1 MTEILI
7 GPSLILI
14 GWCMLILPFLVVFSC
29 LFDWNVEQIIRG
41 SFMFSLGVCWFVIAF
56 SLIL

>member
-1 MTEILI
+1 MTESLM

-14 GWCMLILPFLVVFSC
+14 GWCMLILTFLVVFSC
-29 LFDWNVEQIIRG
+29 LFDWNVEQIIG
-41 SFMFSLGVCWFVIAF
+41 ITFMFFLGVFWFGIAF